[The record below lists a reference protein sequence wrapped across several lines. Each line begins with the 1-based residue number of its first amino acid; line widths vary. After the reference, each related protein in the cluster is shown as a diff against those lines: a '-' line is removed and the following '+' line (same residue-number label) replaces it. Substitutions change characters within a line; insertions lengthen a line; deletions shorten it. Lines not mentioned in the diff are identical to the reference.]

1 MTDYTAAQKS
11 ISATFDSDIEVVTP
25 ELEKIQFTSSGK
37 LQLARPDKLRVSRT
51 GGYADVQLVY
61 DGKTVSIY
69 GNNAKAYAQADL
81 AGTVDQLVD
90 LIQSKSGAA
99 MPGTDLLL
107 TNAYDELMSN
117 VIVGQ
122 HIGQGV
128 VDGVECEHL
137 AFRGVD
143 TDWQIW
149 IESGARPVPRKYVIT
164 SKTLAGAP
172 QYTLRIKDWKT
183 DAVADADTFVFK
195 PPSGV
200 TKVDLDSAVMVE
212 FDEISPRYACTR
224 HILRSKEMISTR
236 KVIMVAAALMALV
249 AGLSWNGGNV
259 ITKGVFSEAQ
269 ARVGR
274 PLTPMSYAGVAR
286 RTTRRAVAVGAAA
299 GAAGAYYGSSCAQVV
314 DAYGRV
320 VTRC

>member
-37 LQLARPDKLRVSRT
+37 LQLERPDKLRISRT

-69 GNNAKAYAQADL
+69 GNNAKAYGQADL
-81 AGTVDQLVD
+81 AGTIDQLVD
-90 LIQSKSGAA
+90 LIQAKSGAA

-107 TNAYDELMSN
+107 SNAYDELMSN
-117 VIVGQ
+117 VILAS

-164 SKTLAGAP
+164 SKTVAGAP

-183 DAVADADTFVFK
+183 DAIADADAFVFK
-195 PPSGV
+195 PPAGV
-200 TKVDLDSAVMVE
+200 TKVDLDSGTMVTPAGGLNTNASASAIASV
-212 FDEISPRYACTR
+212 FQSL
-224 HILRSKEMISTR
+224 ILSVYCGAPAT
-236 KVIMVAAALMALV
+236 VLL
-249 AGLSWNGGNV
+249 V
-259 ITKGVFSEAQ
+259 ITYFRGTGRAPLSIQICQSVSTPRN
-269 ARVGR
+269 ARCSHS
-274 PLTPMSYAGVAR
+274 TPS
-286 RTTRRAVAVGAAA
+286 TTP
-299 GAAGAYYGSSCAQVV
+299 CPM
-314 DAYGRV
+314 
-320 VTRC
+320 

>member
-1 MTDYTAAQKS
+1 MKLDLDQRKRRYVGMNGVGQWRNAMNSRQRVSALIQSLASTALVTAFIAFAAQSARADDAAKFLKAMTDYTAAQKS

-37 LQLARPDKLRVSRT
+37 LQLARPDKLRISRT

-69 GNNAKAYAQADL
+69 GNNAKAYVQADL

-90 LIQSKSGAA
+90 LLQARSGAA

-107 TNAYDELMSN
+107 TQAYDELMSN

-128 VDGVECEHL
+128 IDGVECEHL
-137 AFRGVD
+137 AFRGGD

-149 IESGARPVPRKYVIT
+149 IESGANPVPRKYVIT

-172 QYTLRIKDWKT
+172 QYTLKIKQWKT
-183 DAVADADTFVFK
+183 DGAEAADAFVFK
-195 PPSGV
+195 PPADAQ
-200 TKVDLDSAVMVE
+200 KVDLNALAMIE
-212 FDEISPRYACTR
+212 FD
-224 HILRSKEMISTR
+224 
-236 KVIMVAAALMALV
+236 
-249 AGLSWNGGNV
+249 
-259 ITKGVFSEAQ
+259 
-269 ARVGR
+269 
-274 PLTPMSYAGVAR
+274 
-286 RTTRRAVAVGAAA
+286 
-299 GAAGAYYGSSCAQVV
+299 
-314 DAYGRV
+314 
-320 VTRC
+320 

>member
-1 MTDYTAAQKS
+1 MNIGHRAIKGMQILANAALVTAFVVFTVQATKADDAATILKAMTDYTAAQKS
-11 ISATFDSDIEVVTP
+11 ISATFDSDVEVVTP
-25 ELEKIQFTSSGK
+25 ELQKIQFTSSGK

-69 GNNAKAYAQADL
+69 GNNAKAYVQADL
-81 AGTVDQLVD
+81 TGTVDQLVD
-90 LIQSKSGAA
+90 LIQTKSGAA

-117 VIVGQ
+117 VVRAQ

-149 IESGARPVPRKYVIT
+149 IERGARPAPRKYVIT

-195 PPSGV
+195 PPSDV
-200 TKVDLDSAVMVE
+200 AKADLDSGVMVE
-212 FDEISPRYACTR
+212 FDEIP
-224 HILRSKEMISTR
+224 
-236 KVIMVAAALMALV
+236 
-249 AGLSWNGGNV
+249 
-259 ITKGVFSEAQ
+259 
-269 ARVGR
+269 
-274 PLTPMSYAGVAR
+274 P
-286 RTTRRAVAVGAAA
+286 GAPS
-299 GAAGAYYGSSCAQVV
+299 GAKK
-314 DAYGRV
+314 
-320 VTRC
+320 